1 MCHGYV
7 LVLDR
12 NAVHVFSMMGVWL
25 VKWEAEVPMEIL
37 KMNVLYRY
45 VYISSVEG
53 VQTFKIV
60 IS

>member
-1 MCHGYV
+1 
-7 LVLDR
+7 
-12 NAVHVFSMMGVWL
+12 MMGVWL
-25 VKWEAEVPMEIL
+25 VKWEAEFPMEIL
-37 KMNVLYRY
+37 QMTVLYPY

>member
-25 VKWEAEVPMEIL
+25 VKWEAEFPMEIL
-37 KMNVLYRY
+37 QMTVLYPY